1 MMKGRFPGYYRPTQA
16 ELDAL
21 WQDGTLVV
29 LDTNILLHLYRVPAS
44 TRNLLLSILERLKDR
59 LWIPHQVGIEYQRRR
74 LSVIRDAFSA
84 SRRLLTDIE
93 KAHEQFERAV
103 QAAQPEKRGLR
114 RIPAALTEIHTRV
127 TRIRDDVQEAIAD
140 QLSPAADDFIRDAI
154 DALIGDKVGDP
165 PDSQEVLAGWYKQG
179 AARFALQMG
188 PGYKDAKKANSPS
201 PKFFAG
207 GLTFESEYGD
217 LVLWKQILQYTAKQG
232 IKKVVFVT
240 QDNKEDWW
248 CRVSDPANSD
258 AITQG
263 PLQELA
269 EEIRREGRVDLFW
282 MYHLQEFMEVA
293 SERFGINVSEDAI
306 TDVSMADK
314 AAATASGTLLPGP
327 ISVLGK
333 PRSRF
338 DVQTHL
344 LVLAEMDLTPYTV
357 LDGFSAGTSFDRPDH
372 AVVLTSHDAIWRNPF
387 IAASSI
393 AEIVQDLNKRL
404 ELRTL
409 DVYVMCA
416 RVPEPA
422 EENRTLN
429 FVKDALI
436 RTQIFEEVSIWTCLL
451 RPDGEGLALLSSVT
465 F

>member
-1 MMKGRFPGYYRPTQA
+1 MKGRFPGYYRPTQA
-16 ELDAL
+16 EFDAL

-44 TRNLLLSILERLKDR
+44 TRTLLLSILERLKDR

-74 LSVIRDAFSA
+74 LGVIRDAFSA

-114 RIPAALTEIHTRV
+114 RIPAALTEIQTQV
-127 TRIRDDVQEAIAD
+127 KRIRDDVHDAIAD
-140 QLSPAADDFIRDAI
+140 QLSPAADDFIREAI
-154 DALIGDKVGDP
+154 DALIGDKVGATP
-165 PDSQEVLAGWYKQG
+165 ESQEVLTGWYKQG
-179 AARFALQMG
+179 ASRFALQMG

-217 LVLWKQILQYTAKQG
+217 LVLWKQIIQHAAKEG

-248 CRVSDPANSD
+248 CRVSDPANSE

-269 EEIRREGRVDLFW
+269 EEIRRDGQVELFW

-293 SERFGINVSEDAI
+293 SDRLGINVSEEAI

-314 AAATASGTLLPGP
+314 AAAALSATVLPGP
-327 ISVLGK
+327 ISVLSK
-333 PRSRF
+333 LRPPF
-338 DVQTHL
+338 DVSTHL
-344 LVLAEMDLTPYTV
+344 LVLADMDLTPYTV
-357 LDGFSAGTSFDRPDH
+357 LDGFSVGTASDRPEH
-372 AVVLTSHDAIWRNPF
+372 AVILTSHDAIWRNPF
-387 IAASSI
+387 IASSAI
-393 AEIVQDLNKRL
+393 AEILQDLNKRL

-409 DVYVMCA
+409 DVYVMYA
-416 RVPEPA
+416 DRPNLMETD
-422 EENRTLN
+422 RSLH
-429 FVKDALI
+429 FIQDALR
-436 RTQIFEEVSIWTCLL
+436 RTRNFDEVTIWTCLL
-451 RPDGEGLALLSSVT
+451 APDGEGLELMASFS

>member
-1 MMKGRFPGYYRPTQA
+1 MKGRFPGYYRPTQA

-21 WQDGTLVV
+21 WQEGTLVV

-44 TRNLLLSILERLKDR
+44 TRTLLLSILERLKDR

-74 LSVIRDAFSA
+74 LGVIRDAFSA

-93 KAHEQFERAV
+93 KAHEQFKRAV
-103 QAAQPEKRGLR
+103 QAAQPDKRGLR
-114 RIPAALTEIHTRV
+114 RIPAALTEIQTQV
-127 TRIRDDVQEAIAD
+127 TRIRDDVHAAIAD
-140 QLSPAADDFIRDAI
+140 QLSPTADDFIREAI
-154 DALIGDKVGDP
+154 DALIGDKVGAP
-165 PDSQEVLAGWYKQG
+165 PESQEVLAGWYKQG

-207 GLTFESEYGD
+207 GLTFEGEYGD
-217 LVLWKQILQYTAKQG
+217 LVLWKQIIQHTAKEG

-248 CRVSDPANSD
+248 CHVSDPTNSD

-269 EEIRREGRVDLFW
+269 EEIRREGGVDLFW
-282 MYHLQEFMEVA
+282 MYHLQEFMEAA
-293 SERFGINVSEDAI
+293 SERFGINVSEEAI

-314 AAATASGTLLPGP
+314 AAATTSATLLPGP
-327 ISVLGK
+327 ISVLAK

-344 LVLAEMDLTPYTV
+344 LILEELELTPYTV
-357 LDGFSAGTSFDRPDH
+357 LDGFSVGTSFGRPEH
-372 AVVLTSHDAIWRNPF
+372 AVILTSHDAIWGNPF
-387 IAASSI
+387 RAASSI

-416 RVPEPA
+416 RVPDA
-422 EENRTLN
+422 VEENRTLT
-429 FVKDALI
+429 FVKDALS
-436 RTQIFEEVSIWTCLL
+436 RVQIFEEVSIWTCLL
-451 RPDGEGLALLSSVT
+451 RPDGEGLALLSSISY
-465 F
+465 